1 MKVAALER
9 NYDMEQHGGNKEMT
23 LMRMDPFRE
32 LRQWNSVFDRF
43 FENRLSPNVR
53 EDAVV
58 TRWSPTV
65 DVSETPTEITFSVE
79 LPGFEKE
86 EIEISLE
93 ENVLSI
99 SGERKFEKEE
109 NRDFHRVERWYG
121 SFFRSFKLPATVDSS
136 KIDAGLKDGLL
147 TIHLPKVEEA
157 KPRQIPVTVS

>member
-65 DVSETPTEITFSVE
+65 DVSETPTEITFLVE

-121 SFFRSFKLPATVDSS
+121 SFFRSFKLPAKVDSS

>member
-1 MKVAALER
+1 
-9 NYDMEQHGGNKEMT
+9 MT
-23 LMRMDPFRE
+23 LMRMEPFRD
-32 LRQWNSVFDRF
+32 LRAWNNTFDRF
-43 FENRLSPNVR
+43 FGNRVGR
-53 EDAVV
+53 VVDEDTHV

-79 LPGFEKE
+79 LPGFAKD
-86 EIEISLE
+86 EIDISLE

-99 SGERKFEKEE
+99 SGERKFENEE
-109 NRDFHRVERWYG
+109 SRDFHRVERWYG
-121 SFFRSFKLPATVDSS
+121 SFGRSFKLPATVDSS

>member
-121 SFFRSFKLPATVDSS
+121 SFSRSFKLSATVDSS